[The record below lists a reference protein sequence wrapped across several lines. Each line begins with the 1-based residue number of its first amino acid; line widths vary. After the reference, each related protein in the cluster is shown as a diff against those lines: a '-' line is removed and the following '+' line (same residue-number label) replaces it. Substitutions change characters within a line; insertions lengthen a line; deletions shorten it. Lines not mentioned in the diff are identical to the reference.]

1 MVESLF
7 CNATNCIYNSS
18 KKCNAPTINV
28 VGGTTKDGSDTYCA
42 TFTED
47 SDAYTPAKMQADM
60 SMNAKAG
67 QFTDD
72 TQGIYTDT
80 PGVCCNATNCTYND
94 SNFCYAKGIRILG
107 ENETPVGSTECET
120 FRPE

>member
-7 CNATNCIYNSS
+7 CDAMNCIYNSS

-28 VGGTTKDGSDTYCA
+28 VGGTTRDGSDTYCA
-42 TFTED
+42 TFTEEQD
-47 SDAYTPAKMQADM
+47 SYSSGQGNAVNSAAK
-60 SMNAKAG
+60 G
-67 QFTDD
+67 PQFTDD
-72 TQGIYTDT
+72 SQGVYTDT
-80 PGVCCNATNCTYND
+80 PGVYCNATNCTYND
-94 SNFCYAKGIRILG
+94 SNVCYAKGIRILG